1 LRPDEEVHLRELARA
16 TGFSPRS
23 VNKEV
28 DRLVAAGI
36 LLERRSSNRRYLRAN
51 KGHQLFHELHNIID
65 KTVGVIPALTAALA
79 KEKGIKL
86 ALLFG
91 SAAAGSEGPASDV
104 DLLVVGSIS
113 LARVLKVTR
122 GIQDSIGREINPVV
136 MDGQEFR
143 RRRAKQEHFISTVL
157 NGETITLVGELDVAS
172 QLGGKRMAATAQNL
186 ATGDRQPPRDSRAR
200 VGRRG
205 SSPDLAQCD

>member
-1 LRPDEEVHLRELARA
+1 MTYIRIPLVYVMLNALNALLGSETRAAVLGHLLLRPEQEVHLRELVRI

-28 DRLVAAGI
+28 DRLVSAGF

-51 KGHQLFHELHNIID
+51 KGHQLFKELRDIID
-65 KTVGVIPALTAALA
+65 KTVGIVPAIEAVLA
-79 KEKGIKL
+79 KERGIKL

-91 SAAAGSEGPASDV
+91 SAAAGSEGPTSDV

-122 GIQDSIGREINPVV
+122 AIQERTGREINPVV
-136 MDGQEFR
+136 MDAQEFR
-143 RRRAKQEHFISTVL
+143 RRRANKEHFIS
-157 NGETITLVGELDVAS
+157 S
-172 QLGGKRMAATAQNL
+172 M
-186 ATGDRQPPRDSRAR
+186 
-200 VGRRG
+200 
-205 SSPDLAQCD
+205 

>member
-1 LRPDEEVHLRELARA
+1 VLGHLLLRPEQEVHLRELVRI

-28 DRLVAAGI
+28 DRLVSAGF

-51 KGHQLFHELHNIID
+51 IGHQLFKELRDILD
-65 KTVGVIPALTAALA
+65 KTVGIVPAIEAVLA
-79 KEKGIKL
+79 QERGIKL

-91 SAAAGSEGPASDV
+91 SAAAGSEGPTSDV

-122 GIQDSIGREINPVV
+122 AIQERIGREINPVV
-136 MDGQEFR
+136 MDAQEFR
-143 RRRAKQEHFISTVL
+143 RRRANKEHFISSML
-157 NGETITLVGELDVAS
+157 NGPTVTLVGELDV
-172 QLGGKRMAATAQNL
+172 
-186 ATGDRQPPRDSRAR
+186 
-200 VGRRG
+200 VG
-205 SSPDLAQCD
+205 

>member
-1 LRPDEEVHLRELARA
+1 MINALNALLGSETRAAVLGHLLLRPEQEVHLRELVRI

-28 DRLVAAGI
+28 DRLVSAGF

-51 KGHQLFHELHNIID
+51 KGHQLFKELHDIID
-65 KTVGVIPALTAALA
+65 KTVGIVPAIEAVLA
-79 KEKGIKL
+79 QERGIKL

-91 SAAAGSEGPASDV
+91 SAAAGSEGPTSDV

-122 GIQDSIGREINPVV
+122 AIQERTGREINPVV
-136 MDGQEFR
+136 MDAQEFR
-143 RRRAKQEHFISTVL
+143 RRRANKEHFISSMLDGPTL
-157 NGETITLVGELDVAS
+157 TLVGELDV
-172 QLGGKRMAATAQNL
+172 
-186 ATGDRQPPRDSRAR
+186 
-200 VGRRG
+200 VG
-205 SSPDLAQCD
+205 

>member
-1 LRPDEEVHLRELARA
+1 MLNALNALLGSETRAAVLGHLLLRPEQEVHLRELVRI

-28 DRLVAAGI
+28 DRLVSAGF

-51 KGHQLFHELHNIID
+51 KGHQLFKELHDIID
-65 KTVGVIPALTAALA
+65 KTVGIVPAIEAVLA
-79 KEKGIKL
+79 QERGIKL

-91 SAAAGSEGPASDV
+91 SAAAGSEGPTSDV

-122 GIQDSIGREINPVV
+122 AIQERTGREINPVV
-136 MDGQEFR
+136 MDAQEFR
-143 RRRAKQEHFISTVL
+143 RRRANKEHFISSMLDGPTL
-157 NGETITLVGELDVAS
+157 TLVGELDV
-172 QLGGKRMAATAQNL
+172 
-186 ATGDRQPPRDSRAR
+186 
-200 VGRRG
+200 VG
-205 SSPDLAQCD
+205 

>member
-1 LRPDEEVHLRELARA
+1 MLNALNALLGSETRAAVLGHLLLRPEQEVHLRELVRI

-28 DRLVAAGI
+28 DRLVSAGF

-51 KGHQLFHELHNIID
+51 KGHQLFKELHDIID
-65 KTVGVIPALTAALA
+65 KTVGIVPAIEAVLA
-79 KEKGIKL
+79 QERGIKL

-91 SAAAGSEGPASDV
+91 SAAAGSEGPTSDV

-122 GIQDSIGREINPVV
+122 AIQERTGREINPVQQ
-136 MDGQEFR
+136 G
-143 RRRAKQEHFISTVL
+143 ALHLEH
-157 NGETITLVGELDVAS
+157 VGWSYA
-172 QLGGKRMAATAQNL
+172 
-186 ATGDRQPPRDSRAR
+186 DSR
-200 VGRRG
+200 G
-205 SSPDLAQCD
+205 

>member
-1 LRPDEEVHLRELARA
+1 MPTALNALLGSETRAAVLGHLLLRPDEEVHLRELVRV

-28 DRLVAAGI
+28 DRLVAVGV

-51 KGHQLFHELHNIID
+51 KGHQLFNELRNIID
-65 KTVGVIPALTAALA
+65 KTVGVIPALTAALG
-79 KEKGIKL
+79 KERGVKL

-113 LARVLKVTR
+113 LSRVLRVTR
-122 GIQDSIGREINPVV
+122 PIQDKIGREINPVV
-136 MDGQEFR
+136 MDVQEFR
-143 RRRAKQEHFISTVL
+143 RRRAKKEHFISTVL
-157 NGETITLVGELDVAS
+157 NGEIVTLVGELDDIS
-172 QLGGKRMAATAQNL
+172 
-186 ATGDRQPPRDSRAR
+186 
-200 VGRRG
+200 
-205 SSPDLAQCD
+205 